1 MGRDVTFRTGPWA
14 EVRGWLERGEVQALP
29 LVGRTP
35 EREFL
40 FDFTFPYMSLH
51 GAIVVRQDAKNIQN
65 LNDLRGGAVAVMKG
79 DNAEEFLRREE
90 RGIHIHTLPT
100 FEEALQALSAGRY
113 DAVVIQR
120 LVALRLIQET
130 GLENLKVI
138 NRPIEGFRQD
148 FCFAVKEGDRE
159 TLALLNEGL
168 ALVMADGTY
177 RHLHSKWFAALE
189 IPSHHRIVIGGD
201 HEYPPFEYLNEN
213 GRPAGYNVDLTRAIA
228 REMGLDIEIRL
239 GPWAEILQDVKEG
252 RIDLVQGMFYLPGRD
267 LKFDFTQPP
276 HTVHHYVS
284 VMRRGEG
291 DPPATLADLAGKRIV
306 VQRRDAAHD
315 FLVEKG
321 LVDQISLVETQ
332 ADALRELSEGKH
344 DCALAVRIS
353 SLYLIKEEGWKNL
366 VLGRQAF
373 LPLDYCY
380 AAPNGHR
387 AILAQFSVGLK
398 VLENNGERHRIY
410 EKWLGVYQEKPL
422 SLLRALR
429 YSAMVLIPLFLILL
443 GFFMWSWSLRRQVSR
458 RTAEL
463 AAVSDRHQAILA
475 SVPNIIMEVDA
486 DKIYKWANP
495 AGIEFFGEDVIGK
508 EASEFFIGEQ
518 DTYDTVKPLFN
529 GNENVIYVESWQ
541 RRRDGEKRLLA
552 WWCRVLK
559 DETGEAIGSLSTA
572 RDITEKK
579 HTEEALR
586 ESEANYRL
594 MVESQ
599 TDLVVKV
606 DPENRFLFVSP
617 SYCRMF
623 SKKEE
628 ELLGKNFIPLVHEED
643 RGPTEEAMKALY
655 SPPHRA
661 YIEQRAMTKDGWLW
675 LSWVDTAVLDSEG
688 NVKEIIGVGRDI
700 SERKQS
706 EEEIQKRDI
715 QFRKLASQVP
725 GMIYQFLQKPDGS
738 FCVPFTSEGI
748 RDIFGCSPRDVKDDF
763 SPIAKAIFPED
774 LDLVI
779 STIKTSARH
788 MKPWFCEYR
797 VQIPGQCGVST
808 GKNGAE

>member
-1 MGRDVTFRTGPWA
+1 
-14 EVRGWLERGEVQALP
+14 
-29 LVGRTP
+29 
-35 EREFL
+35 
-40 FDFTFPYMSLH
+40 
-51 GAIVVRQDAKNIQN
+51 
-65 LNDLRGGAVAVMKG
+65 
-79 DNAEEFLRREE
+79 
-90 RGIHIHTLPT
+90 
-100 FEEALQALSAGRY
+100 
-113 DAVVIQR
+113 
-120 LVALRLIQET
+120 
-130 GLENLKVI
+130 
-138 NRPIEGFRQD
+138 
-148 FCFAVKEGDRE
+148 
-159 TLALLNEGL
+159 
-168 ALVMADGTY
+168 
-177 RHLHSKWFAALE
+177 
-189 IPSHHRIVIGGD
+189 
-201 HEYPPFEYLNEN
+201 
-213 GRPAGYNVDLTRAIA
+213 
-228 REMGLDIEIRL
+228 
-239 GPWAEILQDVKEG
+239 
-252 RIDLVQGMFYLPGRD
+252 
-267 LKFDFTQPP
+267 
-276 HTVHHYVS
+276 
-284 VMRRGEG
+284 
-291 DPPATLADLAGKRIV
+291 
-306 VQRRDAAHD
+306 
-315 FLVEKG
+315 
-321 LVDQISLVETQ
+321 
-332 ADALRELSEGKH
+332 
-344 DCALAVRIS
+344 
-353 SLYLIKEEGWKNL
+353 
-366 VLGRQAF
+366 
-373 LPLDYCY
+373 
-380 AAPNGHR
+380 
-387 AILAQFSVGLK
+387 
-398 VLENNGERHRIY
+398 
-410 EKWLGVYQEKPL
+410 
-422 SLLRALR
+422 
-429 YSAMVLIPLFLILL
+429 
-443 GFFMWSWSLRRQVSR
+443 
-458 RTAEL
+458 
-463 AAVSDRHQAILA
+463 
-475 SVPNIIMEVDA
+475 MEVDA

-495 AGIEFFGEDVIGK
+495 AGIEFFGEDVIGQ

-675 LSWVDTAVLDSEG
+675 LAWVDTAVLDSEG

-738 FCVPFTSEGI
+738 FYVPFTSEGI

-797 VQIPGQCGVST
+797 VQIPGNPSGGWKDVRRRR
-808 GKNGAE
+808 NWMMAA